1 MEDLSKERE
10 LIKNLSDIVDLFP
23 KVESPLDEH
32 CNQRN
37 QPECCKQCLNN
48 KNEFCFCT
56 LPSMGQIKY

>member
-10 LIKNLSDIVDLFP
+10 LIKNLSDIIDLFP

-32 CNQRN
+32 CNQ
-37 QPECCKQCLNN
+37 PECCKLCPNN